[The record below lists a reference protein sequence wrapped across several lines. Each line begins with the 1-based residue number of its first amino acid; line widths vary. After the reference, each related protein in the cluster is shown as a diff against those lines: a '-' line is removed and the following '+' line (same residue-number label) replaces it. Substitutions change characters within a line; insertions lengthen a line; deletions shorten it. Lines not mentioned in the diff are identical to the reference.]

1 MTGADFLLWVRG
13 PAIQVAAF
21 IFFFGVLL
29 RLFEVL
35 MLGRKKNLAELRGS
49 GFVGGLRTVVTRS
62 FPADSNTLK
71 RSLFTVV
78 TGYVFHIG
86 LFVAILLLT
95 PHIQLSKSV
104 LGFGWPALP
113 TPIVDFFTVL
123 TLVAMVVI
131 LWRRVTHP
139 LMRFLST
146 FEDYVVWIVTFL
158 PLLSG
163 YMSYH
168 HLFLPYQWMLGLHIL
183 SVALLLIVFPF
194 TKLMHTFTLFLAR
207 WYNGSMAGE
216 KGIRQ

>member
-1 MTGADFLLWVRG
+1 V
-13 PAIQVAAF
+13 VA
-21 IFFFGVLL
+21 
-29 RLFEVL
+29 
-35 MLGRKKNLAELRGS
+35 
-49 GFVGGLRTVVTRS
+49 
-62 FPADSNTLK
+62 
-71 RSLFTVV
+71 
-78 TGYVFHIG
+78 GYVFHIG
-86 LFVAILLLT
+86 LFVVILLLT
-95 PHIQLSKSV
+95 PHIQLSKSL

-131 LWRRVTHP
+131 LWRRATHP

-146 FEDYVVWIVTFL
+146 YEDYVVWIVTFL

-168 HLFLPYQWMLGLHIL
+168 HLLLPYQWMLGLHIL

-207 WYNGSMAGE
+207 WYNGTIAGE